1 MPLIFIV
8 FITSQVAPAPTTP
21 VKVEAWL
28 TSAAATLKKSLP
40 LKSAHK
46 SAQKSSNFKR
56 QPTPRQSRLGQNKT
70 PSKSDV
76 TPVNL
81 FQQESIDFAV
91 TVPVA
96 EIVSDLVV
104 EMNAEVVPEEQAAVV
119 VTETTASEIESV
131 EEIAVIDSV
140 MTSSAIT
147 TEEAIEVQEPTIL
160 AINEITVETEAVV
173 VNEVVPEVVVEV
185 IETVVEVIKVAT
197 PTPIRATRSRVAAV
211 SNTHTA
217 SRSSSRIKNTVDVTE
232 IAAIT
237 LAMTEEVTEE
247 VAVAAAVEVVTI
259 VSVPVTAPLSSTTP
273 SRSTRSRAATP
284 AVLSVVPT
292 RSTRSQATATPSKVV
307 PQVDDVV
314 EVPVTVEAVID
325 VVVEVVEVSAPEIVL
340 ALPIIE
346 VEVAPVVVEVEVEAI
361 TPIIVLGKG
370 KRSLSTNSQI
380 AAIDVSAKRSRR
392 SEKSEAVFRADNLVP
407 DMIVF
412 ACEEVPDMI
421 TFSDEVSIPV
431 PVVEVVSVV
440 ADVVCVAVPTP
451 KKSSVKAVQP
461 RSTRKTTE
469 LSSAKK
475 ATTAVAVCE
484 VAVSVAVDEKKEVR
498 GRGRPSRAAVK
509 AIEEKGE
516 EEIEEEEALALLC
529 DG

>member
-346 VEVAPVVVEVEVEAI
+346 VEVEAI